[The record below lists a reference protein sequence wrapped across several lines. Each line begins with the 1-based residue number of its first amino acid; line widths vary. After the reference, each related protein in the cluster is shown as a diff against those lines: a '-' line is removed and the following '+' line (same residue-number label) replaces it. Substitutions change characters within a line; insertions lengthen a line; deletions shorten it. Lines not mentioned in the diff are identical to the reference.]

1 MNCGRLSVSCNLEP
15 HAPRMF
21 YPLFCTSFC
30 DKNGKLADNHRFL
43 LQTKRKAADKAL
55 EQCFLKEFKAM
66 CKNSDESEL
75 KQKKAI

>member
-1 MNCGRLSVSCNLEP
+1 MYEYKCLSIHKSIGIGTKVIT
-15 HAPRMF
+15 R
-21 YPLFCTSFC
+21 
-30 DKNGKLADNHRFL
+30 DGDDHRFL

-75 KQKKAI
+75 NQKKAI